1 MQITFL
7 KTVGGVI
14 LTNEA
19 LTVQYNGKQ
28 YMILIEKKIK
38 IHSHFY
44 VYLSL
49 KIKMDLYI

>member
-28 YMILIEKKIK
+28 YMILIEKKNK
-38 IHSHFY
+38 NSFAFLC
-44 VYLSL
+44 LSQF
-49 KIKMDLYI
+49 KN